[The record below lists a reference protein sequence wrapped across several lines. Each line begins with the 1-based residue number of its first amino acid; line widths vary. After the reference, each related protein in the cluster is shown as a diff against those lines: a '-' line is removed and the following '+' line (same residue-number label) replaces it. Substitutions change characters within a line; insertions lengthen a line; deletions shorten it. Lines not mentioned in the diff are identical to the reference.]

1 MTGMRSASA
10 LPASVDEPLRPRS
23 VFCVIADE
31 HRDRAVAE
39 SVCAGRFAHNGVT
52 LELGLEP
59 DWSAAGLADDKEW
72 AIEWAKFYWGLDLAH
87 AFRETAERRFLTA
100 WERLVRS
107 WIHAVRV
114 GSDASHAAGRRIQN
128 WIYAWD
134 IFASTPGFPGLSPGM
149 AAAVVQSLTAQVHD
163 LRDRLTPERNH
174 RTVEL
179 YALFIAALALPEL
192 DGDRELLDF
201 AIRGLHENLLT
212 DVLPDGVHRERSTHY
227 HMIALRTFLG
237 VRENARRFGVVLP
250 AGYDE
255 RLTRACAFALH
266 CHRPDG
272 DIPALSDAD
281 RGSYLDLLALAAD
294 LLARPDFSWAATG
307 GVRGQPP
314 ADRHASFPLGGYF
327 VQRSGWGTGST
338 PLRDERFLILD
349 CGPLGDGS
357 HGHADLL
364 SVEIAADGRPLVVDP
379 GRYTYSEG
387 DPNWRHWFKGTAAH
401 NTVTVDRLDQT
412 PYSPGKPRGPVARGV
427 FLGRHRGPGLDILQG
442 EATSPCYEVVHARR
456 VLFVADEYWLIEDRL
471 RGQRSHRYDLRFHL
485 APEFWGQTAVE
496 TGQESTSVRT
506 PGLALIVA
514 PRLQALIEEGW
525 VAPSYGVKVPA
536 PVVSLVAE
544 GRADMTFLTLLVPL
558 APAVPAPRIRVHRA
572 DATTIVEVRGTGADG
587 RMRDWIGWHESIGP
601 LDLGPLRLR
610 AVAGWVRQAE
620 HGAVVTSGVAERL
633 EAGITP
639 GRPRRGG
646 VA

>member
-1 MTGMRSASA
+1 M
-10 LPASVDEPLRPRS
+10 DERVRPRS
-23 VFCVIADE
+23 VFCVIADD

-39 SVCAGRFAHNGVT
+39 AACAGRFVHNGVS

-59 DWSAAGLADDKEW
+59 DWRSAGLAEDKEW

-87 AFRETAERRFLTA
+87 AFRETAERRFLSA

-107 WIHAVRV
+107 WIHTVAV

-134 IFASTPGFPGLSPGM
+134 AFASAPGFPGLTPGM
-149 AAAVVQSLTAQVHD
+149 TTAVVRSLAAQVRD
-163 LRDRLTPERNH
+163 LRGRLTPERNH

-192 DGDRELLDF
+192 DGDRALLDF
-201 AIRGLHENLLT
+201 TIRGLHENLLT
-212 DVLPDGVHRERSTHY
+212 DMLPDGVHRERSTHY

-237 VRENARRFGVVLP
+237 ARENARRFGLVLP

-255 RLTRACAFALH
+255 RLTRACEFALH

-281 RGSYLDLLALAAD
+281 RGSYLDLLALAGD
-294 LLARPDFSWAATG
+294 LLVRPDFSWAATLG
-307 GVRGQPP
+307 GRGRPP

-338 PLRDERFLILD
+338 PLREERFLVLD

-357 HGHADLL
+357 HGHSDLL
-364 SVEIAADGRPLVVDP
+364 SVEIAADGRPLVLDP
-379 GRYTYSEG
+379 GRYTYSEA
-387 DPNWRHWFKGTAAH
+387 DPNWRRWFKGTAAH
-401 NTVTVDRLDQT
+401 NTVTVDGLDQT

-427 FLGRHRGPGLDILQG
+427 FVGRCQAPGLDILVG
-442 EATSPCYEVVHARR
+442 EATSPCYEVVHVRR
-456 VLFVADEYWLIEDRL
+456 VVFVADEYWIIEDRL
-471 RGQRSHRYDLRFHL
+471 HGERSHRYDLRFHL
-485 APEFWGQTAVE
+485 APEFWGQTAVDV
-496 TGQESTSVRT
+496 GQDSTTVRA
-506 PGLALIVA
+506 PGLALVVV
-514 PRLQALIEEGW
+514 PPVRSHLEEGW

-536 PVVSLVAE
+536 PVISLVAE
-544 GRADMTFLTLLVPL
+544 GQAEMTFLTLLVPL
-558 APAVPAPRIRVHRA
+558 ALTAPVPALHA
-572 DATTIVEVRGTGADG
+572 YATDAATVVEVRGTGPGG
-587 RMRDWIGWHESIGP
+587 RMRDWIGWRESTGP
-601 LDLGPLRLR
+601 LDLGPLRVR

-620 HGAVVTSGVAERL
+620 SGAVVTSGVAGSP
-633 EAGITP
+633 EAGRTP
-639 GRPRRGG
+639 LGG